1 MTFCISVA
9 VLGLFSEIG
18 DAFNEEDVVATGDA
32 DVNIGVTGVVG
43 VDILVDATGEVTT
56 EFWAK

>member
-1 MTFCISVA
+1 MTFCISGVD
-9 VLGLFSEIG
+9 VPSLFSEIG
-18 DAFNEEDVVATGDA
+18 EVEDVVDAGDA

-43 VDILVDATGEVTT
+43 VDILVDDTGEETT